1 MEWRMFVR
9 LRNYFIAGLVVLV
22 PLLATLYIV
31 WFLFDFLDSL
41 LRPFV
46 TRIFG
51 YSITGLSF
59 LIMLLLVLL
68 VGSIVSHAIGKK
80 WVELFE
86 STLSKIPLI
95 RVIHSSIKQA
105 SSALLMQKEEF
116 KRVVLVEYPRK
127 GAYVIGFV
135 AGGSAEEIQEKT
147 AEHTLNIFIPT
158 APNPTSGFLAM
169 IPEKEV
175 VYLDMSIED
184 GFKMIITGGLVTP
197 TSKIEKDIQ

>member
-1 MEWRMFVR
+1 MFVR

-31 WFLFDFLDSL
+31 WFLFDLIDSI

-51 YSITGLSF
+51 YSVIGLSF

-68 VGSIVSHAIGKK
+68 VGAIVSHAIGRK
-80 WVELFE
+80 WVEFFE
-86 STLSKIPLI
+86 GTLCRIPLV

-147 AEHTLNIFIPT
+147 AEHNLNIFIPT
-158 APNPTSGFLAM
+158 APNPTTGFLAM

-184 GFKMIITGGLVTP
+184 GFKMIITGGLVNP
-197 TSKIEKDIQ
+197 ASKIEKNRQ

>member
-1 MEWRMFVR
+1 MIAR

-41 LRPFV
+41 LRPLV

-51 YSITGLSF
+51 YSVIGLSL

-68 VGSIVSHAIGKK
+68 VGSIVSHAIGRK
-80 WVELFE
+80 WIELFE
-86 STLSKIPLI
+86 RTLSKIPLI
-95 RVIHSSIKQA
+95 RVIHSAIKQA

-127 GAYVIGFV
+127 GVYVIGFV
-135 AGGSAEEIQEKT
+135 AGGGAEEIQEKT
-147 AEHTLNIFIPT
+147 TEHTLNIFIPT

-169 IPEKEV
+169 IPEKDV
-175 VYLDMSIED
+175 VQLDMSIED

-197 TSKIEKDIQ
+197 NSKIKKDTQ